1 MTLPSVN
8 VEKTLRIYLALAQY
22 PILRTQIR
30 ARMRRELF
38 ERGVISQQDFETE
51 VSEQAIQS
59 QAREAL
65 QDPLSEEPLDV
76 WELRLSRLRDHLTDF
91 YFAYNLPLDI
101 ILDII
106 RQRQ

>member
-38 ERGVISQQDFETE
+38 ERGVIYPAGF
-51 VSEQAIQS
+51 
-59 QAREAL
+59 
-65 QDPLSEEPLDV
+65 
-76 WELRLSRLRDHLTDF
+76 
-91 YFAYNLPLDI
+91 
-101 ILDII
+101 
-106 RQRQ
+106 